1 MEKVKVLSL
10 DRIMELFEEIPDPRR
25 PGGNIQHKLVD
36 LLVIILLGVICG
48 CETWIEI
55 EDYAHAKYEWLKT
68 ILELP
73 GGVPSN
79 DTYRRLMT
87 RMLPQRLEEAYRQW
101 VLPYVG
107 GCIGKHIAID
117 GKTICTASNYRLSNE
132 ETPEGKLHIIS
143 AWVREDGISLGQ
155 IKTDEK
161 SNEITAIP
169 KMLDTLEVKG
179 AVVTIDAMGCQVD
192 IAEKI
197 IDREANYLLALKKN
211 QLNLYESVEEYFKWA
226 RTEPIEKKQLKEYSY
241 EEHEHGRHVYR
252 TVEVCNDVSWI
263 ETVREWKRLSSI
275 VCVTRKGEREGRQT
289 EETAY
294 YISSREWEA
303 DEVAKHIQGHWT
315 IENNLHWSLDAAFN
329 EDSSKIHLGYSAEN
343 LSVIRKIAQKLLKA
357 ETTFKGGSIRRKAR
371 RVALLNDYAEKVLML
386 GDQQKKKKMMAVL
399 VCLPRFQ
406 MRPP

>member
-87 RMLPQRLEEAYRQW
+87 RMLPQKLEEAYRQW

-169 KMLDTLEVKG
+169 KMLDTLDVKG

-357 ETTFKGGSIRRKAR
+357 ETSFKGGSIRRKAR

-386 GDQQKKKKMMAVL
+386 GDQL
-399 VCLPRFQ
+399 
-406 MRPP
+406 

>member
-169 KMLDTLEVKG
+169 KMLDTLDVKG

-371 RVALLNDYAEKVLML
+371 RAALLNDYAEKVLML
-386 GDQQKKKKMMAVL
+386 GDQL
-399 VCLPRFQ
+399 
-406 MRPP
+406 

>member
-87 RMLPQRLEEAYRQW
+87 RMLPQKLEEAYRQW

-169 KMLDTLEVKG
+169 KMLDTLDIKG
-179 AVVTIDAMGCQVD
+179 AVITIDAMGCQVD
-192 IAEKI
+192 IAEKVI
-197 IDREANYLLALKKN
+197 EREANYLLALKKN
-211 QLNLYESVEEYFKWA
+211 QPSLYESVEEYFNWA

-386 GDQQKKKKMMAVL
+386 GDQL
-399 VCLPRFQ
+399 
-406 MRPP
+406 

>member
-1 MEKVKVLSL
+1 MLEKVKVLSL

-87 RMLPQRLEEAYRQW
+87 RMLPQKLEEAYRQW

-169 KMLDTLEVKG
+169 KMLDTLDVKG

-386 GDQQKKKKMMAVL
+386 GDQL
-399 VCLPRFQ
+399 
-406 MRPP
+406 

>member
-169 KMLDTLEVKG
+169 KMLDTLDVKG

-315 IENNLHWSLDAAFN
+315 IENNLHWSLDVAFN

-371 RVALLNDYAEKVLML
+371 RAALLNDYAEKVLML
-386 GDQQKKKKMMAVL
+386 GDQL
-399 VCLPRFQ
+399 
-406 MRPP
+406 

>member
-169 KMLDTLEVKG
+169 KMLDTLDVKG

-252 TVEVCNDVSWI
+252 TVEVCDDVSWI

-386 GDQQKKKKMMAVL
+386 GDQL
-399 VCLPRFQ
+399 
-406 MRPP
+406 

>member
-87 RMLPQRLEEAYRQW
+87 RMLPQKLEEAYRQW

-169 KMLDTLEVKG
+169 KMLDTLDVKG

-357 ETTFKGGSIRRKAR
+357 ETTFEGGSIRRKAR
-371 RVALLNDYAEKVLML
+371 RVALLNDYAAKVLML
-386 GDQQKKKKMMAVL
+386 GDQL
-399 VCLPRFQ
+399 
-406 MRPP
+406 

>member
-87 RMLPQRLEEAYRQW
+87 RMLPQKLEEAYRQW

-169 KMLDTLEVKG
+169 KMLETLDVKG

-386 GDQQKKKKMMAVL
+386 GDQL
-399 VCLPRFQ
+399 
-406 MRPP
+406 

>member
-87 RMLPQRLEEAYRQW
+87 RMLPQKLEEAYRQW

-169 KMLDTLEVKG
+169 KMLDTLDVKG

-197 IDREANYLLALKKN
+197 IDREANYLLALKKS

-386 GDQQKKKKMMAVL
+386 GDQL
-399 VCLPRFQ
+399 
-406 MRPP
+406 

>member
-87 RMLPQRLEEAYRQW
+87 RMLPQKLEEAYRQW

-169 KMLDTLEVKG
+169 KMLDTLDVKG

-275 VCVTRKGEREGRQT
+275 VCVTRKGEREGRKT

-294 YISSREWEA
+294 YVSSREWEA

-386 GDQQKKKKMMAVL
+386 GDQL
-399 VCLPRFQ
+399 
-406 MRPP
+406 

>member
-87 RMLPQRLEEAYRQW
+87 RMLPQKLEEAYRQW

-169 KMLDTLEVKG
+169 KMLDTLDIKG

-386 GDQQKKKKMMAVL
+386 GDQL
-399 VCLPRFQ
+399 
-406 MRPP
+406 

>member
-155 IKTDEK
+155 VKTDEK

-169 KMLDTLEVKG
+169 KMLDTLDVKG

-275 VCVTRKGEREGRQT
+275 VCVTRKGEREGRQS

-315 IENNLHWSLDAAFN
+315 IENNLHWSLDVAFN

-386 GDQQKKKKMMAVL
+386 GDQL
-399 VCLPRFQ
+399 
-406 MRPP
+406 

>member
-87 RMLPQRLEEAYRQW
+87 RMLPQKLEEAYRQW

-169 KMLDTLEVKG
+169 KMLDTLDVKG

-371 RVALLNDYAEKVLML
+371 RVALPEFDEK
-386 GDQQKKKKMMAVL
+386 
-399 VCLPRFQ
+399 
-406 MRPP
+406 

>member
-87 RMLPQRLEEAYRQW
+87 RMLPQKLEEAYRQW

-169 KMLDTLEVKG
+169 KMLDTLDVKG

-211 QLNLYESVEEYFKWA
+211 HLNLYESVEEYFKWA

-386 GDQQKKKKMMAVL
+386 GDQL
-399 VCLPRFQ
+399 
-406 MRPP
+406 

>member
-87 RMLPQRLEEAYRQW
+87 RMLPQKLEEAYRQW

-169 KMLDTLEVKG
+169 KMLDTLDVKG

-315 IENNLHWSLDAAFN
+315 IENNLHWSLDVAFN

-386 GDQQKKKKMMAVL
+386 GDQL
-399 VCLPRFQ
+399 
-406 MRPP
+406 

>member
-1 MEKVKVLSL
+1 MLEKVKVLSL

-169 KMLDTLEVKG
+169 KMLDTLDVKG

-371 RVALLNDYAEKVLML
+371 RAALLNDYAEKVLML
-386 GDQQKKKKMMAVL
+386 GDQL
-399 VCLPRFQ
+399 
-406 MRPP
+406 

>member
-1 MEKVKVLSL
+1 MP
-10 DRIMELFEEIPDPRR
+10 LFFNVFSNFRLVFIGFSRCDPHYSC
-25 PGGNIQHKLVD
+25 GKFE
-36 LLVIILLGVICG
+36 LVIILLGIISG
-48 CETWIEI
+48 FETWLEI
-55 EDYAHAKYEWLKT
+55 EDYAHAKEEWLRT
-68 ILELP
+68 FLELP
-73 GGVPSN
+73 GGIPSN

-87 RMLPQRLEEAYRQW
+87 RMRPEKLEEAYRQW

-117 GKTICTASNYRLSNE
+117 GKTICAASNYRLSDE
-132 ETPEGKLHIIS
+132 ETAEGKLHIIS

-169 KMLDTLEVKG
+169 KMLDTLDVKG

-386 GDQQKKKKMMAVL
+386 GDQL
-399 VCLPRFQ
+399 
-406 MRPP
+406 

>member
-55 EDYAHAKYEWLKT
+55 EDYARAKYEWLKT

-87 RMLPQRLEEAYRQW
+87 RMLPQKLEEAYRQW

-169 KMLDTLEVKG
+169 KMLDTLDVKG

-329 EDSSKIHLGYSAEN
+329 EDSSKIHLGYSAEI

-386 GDQQKKKKMMAVL
+386 GDQL
-399 VCLPRFQ
+399 
-406 MRPP
+406 

>member
-1 MEKVKVLSL
+1 MEKDKVLSL

-87 RMLPQRLEEAYRQW
+87 RMLPQKLEEAYRQW

-169 KMLDTLEVKG
+169 KMLDTLDVKG

-241 EEHEHGRHVYR
+241 EEHEQGRHVYR

-386 GDQQKKKKMMAVL
+386 GDQL
-399 VCLPRFQ
+399 
-406 MRPP
+406 

>member
-87 RMLPQRLEEAYRQW
+87 RMLPQKLEEAYRQW

-169 KMLDTLEVKG
+169 KMLGTLDVKG

-275 VCVTRKGEREGRQT
+275 VCVTRKVEREGRQT

-386 GDQQKKKKMMAVL
+386 GDQL
-399 VCLPRFQ
+399 
-406 MRPP
+406 

>member
-87 RMLPQRLEEAYRQW
+87 RMLPQKLEEAYRQW

-169 KMLDTLEVKG
+169 KMLDTLDVKG
-179 AVVTIDAMGCQVD
+179 TVVTIDAMGCQVD

-386 GDQQKKKKMMAVL
+386 GDQL
-399 VCLPRFQ
+399 
-406 MRPP
+406 

>member
-1 MEKVKVLSL
+1 MLEKVKVLSL

-169 KMLDTLEVKG
+169 KMLDTLDVKG

-357 ETTFKGGSIRRKAR
+357 ETTFKGGSIHRKAR
-371 RVALLNDYAEKVLML
+371 RAALLNDYAEKVLML
-386 GDQQKKKKMMAVL
+386 GDQL
-399 VCLPRFQ
+399 
-406 MRPP
+406 

>member
-87 RMLPQRLEEAYRQW
+87 RMLPQKLEEAYRQW

-169 KMLDTLEVKG
+169 KMLDTLDVKG

-386 GDQQKKKKMMAVL
+386 GDQL
-399 VCLPRFQ
+399 
-406 MRPP
+406 

>member
-155 IKTDEK
+155 VKTDEK

-169 KMLDTLEVKG
+169 KMLDTLDVKG

-275 VCVTRKGEREGRQT
+275 VCVTRKGEREGRQS

-386 GDQQKKKKMMAVL
+386 GDQL
-399 VCLPRFQ
+399 
-406 MRPP
+406 

>member
-169 KMLDTLEVKG
+169 KMLDTLDVKG

-303 DEVAKHIQGHWT
+303 DEVAKHIQRHWT

-386 GDQQKKKKMMAVL
+386 GDQL
-399 VCLPRFQ
+399 
-406 MRPP
+406 

>member
-1 MEKVKVLSL
+1 
-10 DRIMELFEEIPDPRR
+10 MELFEEIPDPRR

-169 KMLDTLEVKG
+169 KMLDTLDVKG

-357 ETTFKGGSIRRKAR
+357 ETTFKGGSIHRKAR
-371 RVALLNDYAEKVLML
+371 RAALLNDYAEKVLML
-386 GDQQKKKKMMAVL
+386 GDQL
-399 VCLPRFQ
+399 
-406 MRPP
+406 

>member
-1 MEKVKVLSL
+1 MEKIKVLTL
-10 DRIMELFEEIPDPRR
+10 DRLIELFEDLPDPRR
-25 PGGNIQHKLVD
+25 PGGNIQHKLED

-48 CETWIEI
+48 CETWLEI

-68 ILELP
+68 FLELP

-87 RMLPQRLEEAYRQW
+87 RILPQKLEEAYRQW

-117 GKTICTASNYRLSNE
+117 GKTICAASNYRLSNE

-169 KMLDTLEVKG
+169 KMLDTLDIKG
-179 AVVTIDAMGCQVD
+179 AVITIDAMGCQVD
-192 IAEKI
+192 IAEKVI
-197 IDREANYLLALKKN
+197 EREANYLLALKKN
-211 QLNLYESVEEYFKWA
+211 QPSLYESVEEYFNWA
-226 RTEPIEKKQLKEYSY
+226 RTEPIEKKQLKEYRY
-241 EEHEHGRHVYR
+241 EEHEHGRHIFR

-263 ETVREWKRLSSI
+263 ETVREWKQLSSVI
-275 VCVTRKGEREGRQT
+275 CVTRRGEREGRQT

-303 DEVAKHIQGHWT
+303 EEVAKYIQGHGT
-315 IENNLHWSLDAAFN
+315 IENNLHWSLDTAFN
-329 EDSSKIHLGYSAEN
+329 EDASQIFMGHSQEN

-357 ETTFKGGSIRRKAR
+357 ETTFKGGSICRKAKR
-371 RVALLNDYAEKVLML
+371 AALSNDYAEKVLML
-386 GDQQKKKKMMAVL
+386 GNQL
-399 VCLPRFQ
+399 
-406 MRPP
+406 

>member
-1 MEKVKVLSL
+1 MLEKVKVLSL

-169 KMLDTLEVKG
+169 KMLDTLDVKG

-343 LSVIRKIAQKLLKA
+343 LSVIRKIVQKLLKA

-371 RVALLNDYAEKVLML
+371 RAALLNDYAEKVLML
-386 GDQQKKKKMMAVL
+386 GDQL
-399 VCLPRFQ
+399 
-406 MRPP
+406 

>member
-87 RMLPQRLEEAYRQW
+87 RMLPQKLEEAYRQW

-169 KMLDTLEVKG
+169 KMLDTLDVKG

-252 TVEVCNDVSWI
+252 TVEVCNDVSWS

-386 GDQQKKKKMMAVL
+386 GDQL
-399 VCLPRFQ
+399 
-406 MRPP
+406 

>member
-87 RMLPQRLEEAYRQW
+87 RMLPQKLEEAYRQW

-143 AWVREDGISLGQ
+143 AWVREEGISLGQ

-169 KMLDTLEVKG
+169 KMLDTLDVKG

-386 GDQQKKKKMMAVL
+386 GDQL
-399 VCLPRFQ
+399 
-406 MRPP
+406 